1 MTPRACLLEPEAGP
15 DKAENNPLAPRET
28 PGTWVGGGAAGG
40 LGDRV
45 SERPS
50 TGEPPLQP
58 CLLPLLPHPQAQSH
72 LGGFPNGHPQ
82 HLGRPRG

>member
-1 MTPRACLLEPEAGP
+1 MTPGACLLEPEAGP

-50 TGEPPLQP
+50 TGEPLLQP
-58 CLLPLLPHPQAQSH
+58 CLLPLLPHPRAHSH
-72 LGGFPNGHPQ
+72 LRAFQMATPST
-82 HLGRPRG
+82 